1 MAENKYSSDNNGDG
15 VILEWY
21 KQSAAFSAFVVGMT
35 GTEVAN
41 METKKLENSYEI
53 SVSEELLKAGCTI
66 QITAIKAV
74 VAKSVSSAR

>member
-1 MAENKYSSDNNGDG
+1 
-15 VILEWY
+15 
-21 KQSAAFSAFVVGMT
+21 MT

-41 METKKLENSYEI
+41 LETKKLENSYEI
-53 SVSEELLKAGCTI
+53 SVCEELLKAGCTI